1 MFLTFITFL
10 PIIGAFFLAFFPKEN
25 EGAIKQTALAV
36 AAADFLLSLFLWANF
51 DNSTH
56 KMQFELN
63 ISWIESWGINYHIGL
78 DGISLLLYVMTTF
91 LTLICIIASW
101 DVKKHI
107 REYMMAML
115 ALSTGM
121 LGVFISL
128 DLFIF
133 YVFWEFQLVPMYI
146 IVGVW
151 GGPRRI
157 YAAVK
162 FFIYTAV
169 GSLLMLVAI
178 IWIYFHVKETT
189 GVATADILTDGRLI
203 LGVARGAFPW
213 EMKRLGTPI
222 EHSKE
227 KFTESL
233 EVLQKLLSEE
243 EVSFSGKYYNFEA
256 LTIMPRP
263 ITQPIPIMIAAMDP
277 KSIKNAALRGFH
289 VQSTVLSGT
298 RELLME
304 RVNAFRDGCEELG
317 EKGKLLKLSMQRMMF
332 VAKDEKDAEIKNK
345 LAYEY
350 YKRFDNMFTGPGK
363 VKNGNI
369 IPLPRKQ
376 SFEEMKDNLLICPIN
391 ELIDKL
397 SIYAESGVDEFIISS
412 SFGQEQNETI
422 ESMHKISEE
431 IIPYFKNSKNQVA

>member
-1 MFLTFITFL
+1 MDFNHFLTSYMPDPNVGSKVHFQNMVEQSI
-10 PIIGAFFLAFFPKEN
+10 LAEKLGYKKVSIPEHHLIN
-25 EGAIKQTALAV
+25 LLMMPSPLQMAV
-36 AAADFLLSLFLWANF
+36 KIASL
-51 DNSTH
+51 T
-56 KMQFELN
+56 KN
-63 ISWIESWGINYHIGL
+63 IS
-78 DGISLLLYVMTTF
+78 ISTSVAVLPLHDMRT
-91 LTLICIIASW
+91 
-101 DVKKHI
+101 
-107 REYMMAML
+107 
-115 ALSTGM
+115 
-121 LGVFISL
+121 
-128 DLFIF
+128 
-133 YVFWEFQLVPMYI
+133 
-146 IVGVW
+146 
-151 GGPRRI
+151 
-157 YAAVK
+157 YA
-162 FFIYTAV
+162 
-169 GSLLMLVAI
+169 G
-178 IWIYFHVKETT
+178 E
-189 GVATADILTDGRLI
+189 VATADILTDGRLI

-222 EHSKE
+222 ENSKE

-243 EVSFSGKYYNFEA
+243 EVSFKGKYYNFES

-277 KSIKNAALRGFH
+277 KSIKNAAMRGFH

-298 RELLME
+298 KELLME
-304 RVNAFRDGCEELG
+304 RVNAFRDGCDELG

-332 VAKDEKDAEIKNK
+332 VAKDEKDAEKKNK

-376 SFEEMKDNLLICPIN
+376 SFEEMRENLLICPIN

-397 SIYAESGVDEFIISS
+397 SIYAEAGVDEFIISS

>member
-1 MFLTFITFL
+1 MDFNHFLTSYMPNPNVGSKVHFQNMIEQS
-10 PIIGAFFLAFFPKEN
+10 ILAEKLGYKKVSIPEHHLIN
-25 EGAIKQTALAV
+25 LLMMPSPLQMAV
-36 AAADFLLSLFLWANF
+36 KIASL
-51 DNSTH
+51 T
-56 KMQFELN
+56 KN
-63 ISWIESWGINYHIGL
+63 IS
-78 DGISLLLYVMTTF
+78 ISTSVAVLPLHDMRT
-91 LTLICIIASW
+91 
-101 DVKKHI
+101 
-107 REYMMAML
+107 
-115 ALSTGM
+115 
-121 LGVFISL
+121 
-128 DLFIF
+128 
-133 YVFWEFQLVPMYI
+133 
-146 IVGVW
+146 
-151 GGPRRI
+151 
-157 YAAVK
+157 YA
-162 FFIYTAV
+162 
-169 GSLLMLVAI
+169 G
-178 IWIYFHVKETT
+178 E
-189 GVATADILTDGRLI
+189 VATADILTDGRLI

-277 KSIKNAALRGFH
+277 SSIKNAALRGFH

-298 RELLME
+298 KELLME

-317 EKGKLLKLSMQRMMF
+317 EKGKLLKLSMQRIMF
-332 VAKDEKDAEIKNK
+332 VAKDEKDAEKKNK

-397 SIYAESGVDEFIISS
+397 SIYAEAGVDEFIISS

-422 ESMHKISEE
+422 ESMHKISEV
-431 IIPYFKNSKNQVA
+431 IVPYFKNSQNNVA

>member
-1 MFLTFITFL
+1 MDFNHFLTSYMPNPNVGSKVHFKNMIEQS
-10 PIIGAFFLAFFPKEN
+10 ILAEKLGYKKVSIPEHHLIN
-25 EGAIKQTALAV
+25 LLMMPSPLQMAV
-36 AAADFLLSLFLWANF
+36 KIASL
-51 DNSTH
+51 T
-56 KMQFELN
+56 KN
-63 ISWIESWGINYHIGL
+63 IS
-78 DGISLLLYVMTTF
+78 ISTSVAVLPLHDMRT
-91 LTLICIIASW
+91 
-101 DVKKHI
+101 
-107 REYMMAML
+107 
-115 ALSTGM
+115 
-121 LGVFISL
+121 
-128 DLFIF
+128 
-133 YVFWEFQLVPMYI
+133 
-146 IVGVW
+146 
-151 GGPRRI
+151 
-157 YAAVK
+157 YA
-162 FFIYTAV
+162 
-169 GSLLMLVAI
+169 G
-178 IWIYFHVKETT
+178 E
-189 GVATADILTDGRLI
+189 VATADILTDGRLI

-332 VAKDEKDAEIKNK
+332 VAKDEKDAEKKNK

-397 SIYAESGVDEFIISS
+397 SIYAEAGVDEFIISS

>member
-1 MFLTFITFL
+1 MDFNHFLTSYMPNPNVGSKVHFQNMIEQS
-10 PIIGAFFLAFFPKEN
+10 ILAEKLGYKKVSIPEHHLIN
-25 EGAIKQTALAV
+25 LLMMPSPLQMAV
-36 AAADFLLSLFLWANF
+36 KIASL
-51 DNSTH
+51 T
-56 KMQFELN
+56 KN
-63 ISWIESWGINYHIGL
+63 IS
-78 DGISLLLYVMTTF
+78 ISTSVAVLPLHDMRT
-91 LTLICIIASW
+91 
-101 DVKKHI
+101 
-107 REYMMAML
+107 
-115 ALSTGM
+115 
-121 LGVFISL
+121 
-128 DLFIF
+128 
-133 YVFWEFQLVPMYI
+133 
-146 IVGVW
+146 
-151 GGPRRI
+151 
-157 YAAVK
+157 YA
-162 FFIYTAV
+162 
-169 GSLLMLVAI
+169 G
-178 IWIYFHVKETT
+178 E
-189 GVATADILTDGRLI
+189 VATADILTDGRLI

-277 KSIKNAALRGFH
+277 NSIKNAALRGFH

-298 RELLME
+298 KELLME
-304 RVNAFRDGCEELG
+304 RVNAFREGCEELG

-332 VAKDEKDAEIKNK
+332 VALDEKDAEEKNK

-397 SIYAESGVDEFIISS
+397 SIYAEAGVDEFIISS

>member
-1 MFLTFITFL
+1 MDFNHFLTSYM
-10 PIIGAFFLAFFPKEN
+10 PDPKIGSK
-25 EGAIKQTALAV
+25 TH
-36 AAADFLLSLFLWANF
+36 F
-51 DNSTH
+51 DNMLEQAVFAEKLGYTTISIPEH
-56 KMQFELN
+56 HLVN
-63 ISWIESWGINYHIGL
+63 ILMMPSPL
-78 DGISLLLYVMTTF
+78 QMAVK
-91 LTLICIIASW
+91 IASLT
-101 DVKKHI
+101 KNI
-107 REYMMAML
+107 PI
-115 ALSTGM
+115 STSVAVLPLHDM
-121 LGVFISL
+121 
-128 DLFIF
+128 
-133 YVFWEFQLVPMYI
+133 
-146 IVGVW
+146 
-151 GGPRRI
+151 RT
-157 YAAVK
+157 YA
-162 FFIYTAV
+162 
-169 GSLLMLVAI
+169 G
-178 IWIYFHVKETT
+178 E
-189 GVATADILTDGRLI
+189 VATADILTDGRLI

-243 EVSFSGKYYNFEA
+243 EVSFNGKYYNFEN

-277 KSIKNAALRGFH
+277 NSIKNAAMRGFH

-298 RELLME
+298 KELLME

-332 VAKDEKDAEIKNK
+332 VAKDEKDAERKNK

-350 YKRFDNMFTGPGK
+350 YKRFDNMFIGPGK

-397 SIYAESGVDEFIISS
+397 SIYAEAGVDEFIISS

-422 ESMHKISEE
+422 ESMYKISEE

>member
-1 MFLTFITFL
+1 MDFNHFLTSYMPNPNVGSKVHFKNMIEQS
-10 PIIGAFFLAFFPKEN
+10 ILAEKLGYKKVSIPEHHLIN
-25 EGAIKQTALAV
+25 LLMMPSPLQMAV
-36 AAADFLLSLFLWANF
+36 KIASL
-51 DNSTH
+51 T
-56 KMQFELN
+56 KN
-63 ISWIESWGINYHIGL
+63 IS
-78 DGISLLLYVMTTF
+78 ISTSVAVLPLHDMRT
-91 LTLICIIASW
+91 
-101 DVKKHI
+101 
-107 REYMMAML
+107 
-115 ALSTGM
+115 
-121 LGVFISL
+121 
-128 DLFIF
+128 
-133 YVFWEFQLVPMYI
+133 
-146 IVGVW
+146 
-151 GGPRRI
+151 
-157 YAAVK
+157 YAGEV
-162 FFIYTAV
+162 
-169 GSLLMLVAI
+169 S
-178 IWIYFHVKETT
+178 
-189 GVATADILTDGRLI
+189 TADILTDGRLI

-263 ITQPIPIMIAAMDP
+263 ITKPIPIMIAAMDP
-277 KSIKNAALRGFH
+277 NSIKNAALRGFH

-298 RELLME
+298 KELLME
-304 RVNAFRDGCEELG
+304 RVNAFREGCEELG

-332 VAKDEKDAEIKNK
+332 VAKDEKDAEKKNK

-376 SFEEMKDNLLICPIN
+376 SFDEMKDNLLICPIN

-397 SIYAESGVDEFIISS
+397 SIYAEAGVDEFIISS

>member
-1 MFLTFITFL
+1 MDFNHFLTSYMPNPNVGSKAHFQNMIEQS
-10 PIIGAFFLAFFPKEN
+10 ILAEKLGYKKVSIPEHHLIN
-25 EGAIKQTALAV
+25 LLMMPSPLQMAV
-36 AAADFLLSLFLWANF
+36 KIASL
-51 DNSTH
+51 T
-56 KMQFELN
+56 KN
-63 ISWIESWGINYHIGL
+63 IS
-78 DGISLLLYVMTTF
+78 ISTSVAVLPLHDMRT
-91 LTLICIIASW
+91 
-101 DVKKHI
+101 
-107 REYMMAML
+107 
-115 ALSTGM
+115 
-121 LGVFISL
+121 
-128 DLFIF
+128 
-133 YVFWEFQLVPMYI
+133 
-146 IVGVW
+146 
-151 GGPRRI
+151 
-157 YAAVK
+157 YA
-162 FFIYTAV
+162 
-169 GSLLMLVAI
+169 G
-178 IWIYFHVKETT
+178 E
-189 GVATADILTDGRLI
+189 VATADILTDGRLI

-332 VAKDEKDAEIKNK
+332 VAKDEKDAEKKNK

-397 SIYAESGVDEFIISS
+397 SIYAEAGVDEFIISS

>member
-1 MFLTFITFL
+1 MDFNHFLTSYMPNPNVGSKVHFQNMIEQS
-10 PIIGAFFLAFFPKEN
+10 ILAEKLGYKKVSIPEHHLIN
-25 EGAIKQTALAV
+25 LLMMPSPLQMAV
-36 AAADFLLSLFLWANF
+36 KIASL
-51 DNSTH
+51 T
-56 KMQFELN
+56 KN
-63 ISWIESWGINYHIGL
+63 IS
-78 DGISLLLYVMTTF
+78 ISTSVAVLPLHDMRT
-91 LTLICIIASW
+91 
-101 DVKKHI
+101 
-107 REYMMAML
+107 
-115 ALSTGM
+115 
-121 LGVFISL
+121 
-128 DLFIF
+128 
-133 YVFWEFQLVPMYI
+133 
-146 IVGVW
+146 
-151 GGPRRI
+151 
-157 YAAVK
+157 YA
-162 FFIYTAV
+162 
-169 GSLLMLVAI
+169 G
-178 IWIYFHVKETT
+178 E
-189 GVATADILTDGRLI
+189 VATADILTDGRLI

-277 KSIKNAALRGFH
+277 NSIKNAALRGFH

-298 RELLME
+298 KELLME
-304 RVNAFRDGCEELG
+304 RVNAFREGCEELG
-317 EKGKLLKLSMQRMMF
+317 EQGKLLKLSMQRMMF
-332 VAKDEKDAEIKNK
+332 VAKDEKDVEKKNE

-397 SIYAESGVDEFIISS
+397 SIYAEAGVDEFIISS